1 MGVGFG
7 IESMHGIMRDV
18 ENNIGMTGLKNPIGN
33 LRSKRFRSVSEQRT
47 KKEGQRPREKWR
59 EWKSEEGVGKK
70 GRFLPP
76 LPLPPPARPSF
87 IF

>member
-1 MGVGFG
+1 
-7 IESMHGIMRDV
+7 MHGIMQDV

-59 EWKSEEGVGKK
+59 E
-70 GRFLPP
+70 
-76 LPLPPPARPSF
+76 
-87 IF
+87 